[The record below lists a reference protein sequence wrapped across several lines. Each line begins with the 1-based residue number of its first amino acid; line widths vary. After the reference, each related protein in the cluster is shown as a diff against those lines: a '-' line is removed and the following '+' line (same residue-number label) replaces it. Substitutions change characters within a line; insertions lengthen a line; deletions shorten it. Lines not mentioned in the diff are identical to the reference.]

1 MSSDQTQRFNIARYV
16 RVGQL
21 GKGTFSTVYKVIRNG
36 QPQQVYALK
45 VLRESMATPDE
56 LQHFREEAQLMQRL
70 NSPSF
75 PQFHEFGQELDYVF
89 IAMEFV
95 EGKSLE
101 EILSTESTLP
111 TIQVCRLIQQIGSAL
126 DQLQN
131 QGVVHR
137 DVKPSNLMRRPGGN
151 FVLMDLGIA
160 CQSAPLAQ
168 PDQAGTPEYMAP
180 ERFYEGARLDFTADV
195 YSLGCVIY
203 QCLTG
208 ELPIAPGTNFLNAL
222 ETVLPKPI
230 RAYRSEFPEA
240 LDRVILKM
248 LSKEPG
254 NRFRNGAELSTAFA
268 SACREVALAKA
279 SRLDRPTL
287 KNEAS
292 VWYEYA
298 IACLPDNVLLQ
309 QEYDSWKQ
317 QVFRQDAPYADTV
330 TGTKPKRGPSIGQ
343 RPRPFVDNGK
353 AIKKAPVEST
363 SPNRQTGQS
372 GDWLS
377 RRILPGILLLLSG
390 LVLVFFLKEIFFKPA
405 KQPKISNQSAATD
418 STVTTDTPVYA
429 TIAPAEARK
438 LLNKGNDYLLGR
450 NGKSKNPS
458 RAMLYL
464 KRAAYTSDNAI
475 VIEASYAVG
484 SYYATKRQDEKAQ
497 FWLKRAAGC
506 ESAEAELL
514 LGKLIERQ
522 SDSRS
527 YQSTACYWYQR
538 AAQHNNQEAKQA
550 IRRLH
555 CST

>member
-45 VLRESMATPDE
+45 VLRESVATPDE

-70 NSPSF
+70 SSPSF

-101 EILSTESTLP
+101 EILGTESTLP

-137 DVKPSNLMRRPGGN
+137 DVKPANLMRRPGGN

-160 CQSAPLAQ
+160 CQSAPLTQ

-208 ELPIAPGTNFLNAL
+208 ELPIAPGPNFLNAL
-222 ETVLPKPI
+222 ETVSPKPI
-230 RAYRSEFPEA
+230 RAYRSDFPEA
-240 LDRVILKM
+240 LDQVILKM
-248 LSKEPG
+248 LSKESG
-254 NRFRNGAELSTAFA
+254 NRFMNGTELATAFA
-268 SACREVALAKA
+268 SACREVALDKA
-279 SRLDRPTL
+279 SRMGRPTP

-298 IACLPDNVLLQ
+298 LTCQPDNVLLQ
-309 QEYDSWKQ
+309 QEYASWKQ
-317 QVFRQDAPYADTV
+317 QVFRQDTAYSDTA
-330 TGTKPKRGPSIGQ
+330 TGTRPKRNPSIGP
-343 RPRPFVDNGK
+343 RPRSLVDRGNTV
-353 AIKKAPVEST
+353 KKAPSESVA
-363 SPNRQTGQS
+363 PNQQTDQP
-372 GDWLS
+372 GDWLV
-377 RRILPGILLLLSG
+377 RRILPGVLLLLSG
-390 LVLVFFLKEIFFKPA
+390 LVFVFFLKEIFFKPV
-405 KQPKISNQSAATD
+405 KLPKISGQAAPD
-418 STVTTDTPVYA
+418 STGVEDNPGYA
-429 TIAPAEARK
+429 SIAPVEARK

-450 NGKSKNPS
+450 NGKSKNAS

-464 KRAAYTSDNAI
+464 KRAAYTSDKAI
-475 VIEASYAVG
+475 VIDASYAVG

-497 FWLKRAAGC
+497 FWLKRAADL
-506 ESAEAELL
+506 ESDKAELL
-514 LGKLIERQ
+514 LGKLVERQ
-522 SDSRS
+522 VDRRPG
-527 YQSTACYWYQR
+527 QFTACYWYQR
-538 AAQHNNQEAKQA
+538 AARHNNLEAKRA

-555 CST
+555 CSA